1 MTGGE
6 LVIAMEAT
14 GAIVTMVEGGRINV
28 KRGGDIPKLLI
39 ERVQKHRPEVVAYLQ
54 QRQASAP
61 TAGAS
66 PHMTRIQRR
75 PAPVSWVEGV
85 AAMQTMPPPNGFTTQ
100 HWAEACSDA
109 IRLLARYGGELH
121 AKFWS
126 VEDVFG
132 VHPDAP
138 ANRYSALGL
147 VFLIHGGSVPFIATT
162 QADIVTRSKV
172 MQTYPRSPHPEA
184 VAVWRL
190 KPT

>member
-1 MTGGE
+1 
-6 LVIAMEAT
+6 
-14 GAIVTMVEGGRINV
+14 
-28 KRGGDIPKLLI
+28 
-39 ERVQKHRPEVVAYLQ
+39 
-54 QRQASAP
+54 
-61 TAGAS
+61 
-66 PHMTRIQRR
+66 
-75 PAPVSWVEGV
+75 
-85 AAMQTMPPPNGFTTQ
+85 MQTMPPPNGFTTQ

-147 VFLIHGGSVPFIATT
+147 VFLIHGGSVPFISTT

-172 MQTYPRSPHPEA
+172 MQTFTQAPNPEA